1 MKNFVILL
9 ITFVFVSC
17 SVDDGTIVDQN
28 GFPDNSSV
36 SDNENND
43 SGELPDNTVP
53 DNSQNDNG
61 VNTGDEDTFPVDEE
75 ADNEQDDDEMVLE
88 GVSGLS
94 VNATI
99 NSIDLTWTNPT
110 MEGFENVIIV
120 LNDSQ
125 SPQSTTDGTEV
136 YDGTDETYSETV
148 VEAGKNYY
156 YAVFACYGDLGCS
169 EPAYTY
175 AQPCYTQLDVVFSID
190 VSTTMSDILSD
201 LENEIGLVW
210 DFVADNFPDETPHF
224 GLSVFVDDYLLT
236 NSGQPFASVLDIKTE
251 FNNWYTH
258 TSSNEQTQSTASNY
272 DWPEN
277 SLDALAVS
285 ATDFNWR
292 DSAETL
298 RIIIHATDDTFLEK
312 PDKFDSNITVEH
324 TYDETVAL
332 LVQEKIRVGA
342 FAAKI
347 GGRLDNI
354 DVEPGFFT
362 DYNGKPSISE
372 ATGGE
377 VYFIEDVKDGTIH
390 MYDSVNTFI
399 ENVMCRSYD
408 DK

>member
-1 MKNFVILL
+1 VDESAVDNNNVFEDNSNF
-9 ITFVFVSC
+9 S
-17 SVDDGTIVDQN
+17 DDG
-28 GFPDNSSV
+28 
-36 SDNENND
+36 ND
-43 SGELPDNTVP
+43 RSGLPDNEMT
-53 DNSQNDNG
+53 DNSQSD
-61 VNTGDEDTFPVDEE
+61 VNEINDEE
-75 ADNEQDDDEMVLE
+75 KDDVTQDEGPDDNEQDDTDQIVLA

-94 VNATI
+94 VDATI
-99 NSIDLTWTNPT
+99 DSIDLTWTNPT
-110 MEGFENVIIV
+110 MEGFENVVVI

-136 YDGTDETYSETV
+136 YNGIDETYSETT
-148 VEAGKNYY
+148 VEAGKYYY

-169 EPAYTY
+169 KPAYAY

-258 TSSNEQTQSTASNY
+258 TSSNEQTQSTAANY

-312 PDKFDSNITVEH
+312 PDSFSSGIAVEH

-347 GGRLDNI
+347 GGSTGTTN
-354 DVEPGFFT
+354 VEPGFFT
-362 DYNGKPSISE
+362 DYNSKSSIPV